1 MRGRIAYI
9 FRSIATLTIALF
21 LSSQSL
27 LLFFAPKAYAEA
39 PYLASDV
46 LGQTDRNGNPVFN
59 KNEYNNGQLKPGATG
74 LDSPQSPVIDTVD
87 HRLFVVDRANN
98 RVLVYQLNSN
108 NLLTDR
114 IADFVLGQADFTG
127 NSPNFSQNTFNQP
140 AGLAYDTLN
149 HYLFVSDSTRVVVFD
164 LSGGITNGMNASFI
178 LGQADFSLGGGYSCT
193 AGGSSAGAALL
204 YEASQ
209 KHLYVVDKSM
219 YRVVV
224 FDLSGGITN
233 GMNASYVLGQPD
245 LTTCSGPDSNA
256 KGFRFYNEN
265 SGLAYDSNHG
275 YLYVADT
282 QNYRVLVFDMSG
294 GISNNMDA
302 SYVLGQANFTDNASS
317 GGDAKGFNNGG
328 SGVGTL
334 VYDNTNN
341 LLYASDTWNSRVLVF
356 DMSGG
361 ISNNMDASYV
371 LGQSDLTSIAWG
383 TTSAD
388 LGGPAGIAYDEAHQ
402 VLFLADIHNRVLEF
416 DVSSGIVNHLAAI
429 DVLGQTDV
437 SGTLISIAEIGTT

>member
-164 LSGGITNGMNASFI
+164 LSGGITNGMNAS
-178 LGQADFSLGGGYSCT
+178 
-193 AGGSSAGAALL
+193 
-204 YEASQ
+204 
-209 KHLYVVDKSM
+209 
-219 YRVVV
+219 
-224 FDLSGGITN
+224 
-233 GMNASYVLGQPD
+233 YVLGQPD

-341 LLYASDTWNSRVLVF
+341 LLYASDTWNGRVLVF